1 MEKIFSN
8 RGFKIIVLILIILI
22 IVLVYMKSSQKSV
35 ILIENKSDFSEILDQ
50 KDIVIIDVRSESE
63 YKEGHI
69 LKAVNIP
76 YNELKNKVKYD
87 RKMKIVVYSK
97 NDARSH
103 MAATILENMGYD
115 HIYEADITDYDG
127 KLAKN

>member
-103 MAATILENMGYD
+103 MA
-115 HIYEADITDYDG
+115 
-127 KLAKN
+127 

>member
-103 MAATILENMGYD
+103 MAAIILENMGYTR
-115 HIYEADITDYDG
+115 IYEADITDYDG

>member
-103 MAATILENMGYD
+103 MASTILEDMGYTN
-115 HIYEADITDYDG
+115 IYEADMTDYDG
-127 KLAKN
+127 KLVKS